1 MGRGSDSRG
10 VGREKKSGTAHLPRA
25 ELWDPRRGSPTAGG
39 SGGAPLGKFLNLD
52 CKSLILS
59 TSRGDTNYQQTEYFY
74 GFLDSKSLIL
84 TTCQNHRKYTQI
96 EHLYTYVV

>member
-1 MGRGSDSRG
+1 MGPPKG
-10 VGREKKSGTAHLPRA
+10 VRHSG
-25 ELWDPRRGSPTAGG
+25 GF
-39 SGGAPLGKFLNLD
+39 GGAPPGKFLNLD